1 METMWIEL
9 THEKA
14 PDLIRDL
21 EAMDIIR
28 VLQRQPQPTGNLSD
42 RFAGK
47 LSAHTTE
54 ALQRHVIES
63 RNEWDQNDT

>member
-21 EAMDIIR
+21 EAMAIIR
-28 VLQRQPQPTGNLSD
+28 VLDRQPQASGNLSE

-47 LSAHTTE
+47 LSARTAE
-54 ALQRHVIES
+54 ALQQHVTES
-63 RNEWDQNDT
+63 RNEWDRNDT